1 VAKLAQ
7 QKKRRKTVLTGSWTQ
22 CTCHPSLSFSLFPTH
37 QQATPLRS
45 VEAGETNQTASSY
58 LCSPIW
64 RRPRRRRLTDIL
76 VACSRRFPDLLASR
90 ASPCMPL
97 LLGSSSCAPLDCDQE
112 PARGTVSVSFQ
123 ILRSLYFVEIQS
135 YFLILFPFFSLPVG
149 YDQETILALC
159 NNFRLRGCWLSFRF
173 DVSIF

>member
-1 VAKLAQ
+1 
-7 QKKRRKTVLTGSWTQ
+7 VLTGSWTQ
-22 CTCHPSLSFSLFPTH
+22 CTCHPNLSFSLFPTH